1 MSTFDSTLAPTP
13 SPARGGGIGRGSLA
27 QRITSPLFASALFVS
42 ALLLFAVQP
51 MFTKMILPKLG
62 GAPAVWSVAM
72 VAFQAFLFIGYLYA
86 HLIARTFTPARA
98 AVVHLA
104 VLAVVA
110 VTLPLGIAPAFNVPP
125 ADGVMLWLVGLFA
138 ASIGVPFIA
147 LAATAPLLQS
157 WFIATG
163 HPQAHNPYVLYAASN
178 LGSFVGLLS
187 YPFVVEPLLTL
198 NTQLLVWSL
207 GFSALAVLI
216 GAAGCMAARNVGAV
230 SAIAPAGAPPTIL
243 RRLSWL
249 ALTAVPAGLV
259 VAVTAYITTDIAAA
273 PFLWVVPLALYLLT
287 FVGVFRERP
296 WFSHAA
302 VLRYLPYVVAPL
314 AVSILGRDKVHWLA
328 IILLNLIAFVMIAL
342 ACHGEAYR
350 RRPAPERLT
359 EFYLWTSFGGVLGGV
374 FAGLIA
380 PNLFNNIY
388 EYPILIAAALLV
400 LPGMFAGGMRGSSCA
415 TLRRASLR
423 RRSPRWRS

>member
-110 VTLPLGIAPAFNVPP
+110 VTLPLGIAPAFNMPP

-147 LAATAPLLQS
+147 LLPPRRCCRAGSSRPATRRRTILMFSMPPRTSARSPAAE
-157 WFIATG
+157 
-163 HPQAHNPYVLYAASN
+163 
-178 LGSFVGLLS
+178 LS
-187 YPFVVEPLLTL
+187 LR
-198 NTQLLVWSL
+198 
-207 GFSALAVLI
+207 G
-216 GAAGCMAARNVGAV
+216 RAV
-230 SAIAPAGAPPTIL
+230 SDAQYAVAGLVPGFFGARGPHRCGRMPGRAQRRRGVGPRRRPGAPPTIL
-243 RRLSWL
+243 QRLSWL

-350 RRPAPERLT
+350 RRP
-359 EFYLWTSFGGVLGGV
+359 
-374 FAGLIA
+374 
-380 PNLFNNIY
+380 
-388 EYPILIAAALLV
+388 
-400 LPGMFAGGMRGSSCA
+400 
-415 TLRRASLR
+415 
-423 RRSPRWRS
+423 RRSGLPNSICGPRSAACSAACSPA